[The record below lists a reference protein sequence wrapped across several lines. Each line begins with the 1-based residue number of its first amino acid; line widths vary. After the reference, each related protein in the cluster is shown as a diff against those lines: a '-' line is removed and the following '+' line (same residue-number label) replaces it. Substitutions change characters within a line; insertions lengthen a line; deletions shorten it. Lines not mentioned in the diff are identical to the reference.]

1 MLVLLEVYAQ
11 DTIQKYAGLILR
23 HLVDN
28 QAVIWIMS
36 VGSRNQELQK
46 MVKNI
51 FRNCKK
57 WNVRLVVEW
66 RSREDPLLKIADVG
80 SKHFDD
86 SCFSLNFDSFSAL
99 MDYFSYLIENVMLSF
114 QDFMIQEP

>member
-80 SKHFDD
+80 SKD
-86 SCFSLNFDSFSAL
+86 FSFLLSI
-99 MDYFSYLIENVMLSF
+99 LILSLL
-114 QDFMIQEP
+114 